1 MLSDHSVSG
10 NHVTTPTKRDLRAQ
24 ERRSQLI
31 DTALALFAEKGVERT
46 TIKDIAERAGVAQGL
61 VYHYFDSKDALFY
74 AIIERHNPLPI
85 ISAALVDVAD
95 RPLRDVLLR
104 LAETAYN
111 LMREK
116 RAIII
121 VVAREA
127 LTRPDL
133 QQRIFALQS
142 MGIALFA
149 DFMRGRIA
157 AGEARPHAPEVSGRM
172 LISSAL
178 ALHLT
183 NAPASLLPEVIDTLL
198 HGIAPD

>member
-1 MLSDHSVSG
+1 
-10 NHVTTPTKRDLRAQ
+10 VTTPTKRELQAR
-24 ERRSQLI
+24 ERRNQLI
-31 DTALALFAEKGVERT
+31 DTALALFAEKGVEST

-85 ISAALVDVAD
+85 VSAALIGVDD

-142 MGIALFA
+142 MGIALFS
-149 DFMRGRIA
+149 DFMRRRIA

-183 NAPASLLPEVIDTLL
+183 NAPASLLPEVIETLL
-198 HGIAPD
+198 RGVAPE

>member
-1 MLSDHSVSG
+1 
-10 NHVTTPTKRDLRAQ
+10 VTTPNKRELQAQ
-24 ERRSQLI
+24 KRRNQLI
-31 DTALALFAEKGVERT
+31 DTTLALFAEKGVEST

-85 ISAALVDVAD
+85 VSAALIGVDD
-95 RPLRDVLLR
+95 RPLREVLLR

-142 MGIALFA
+142 MGLALFS
-149 DFMRGRIA
+149 DFMRRRIA
-157 AGEARPHAPEVSGRM
+157 AGEARPHVPEVSARM
-172 LISSAL
+172 LISSVL

-183 NAPASLLPEVIDTLL
+183 NAPASLLPEIVDTLL
-198 HGIAPD
+198 RGIAPE